1 MIGLYN
7 TIDYYDVLNKRA
19 AGTRF
24 PRSRDSQRDLRIAFF
39 YSILTRVFPFF
50 HRIPEIVLRR

>member
-39 YSILTRVFPFF
+39 LFNSHEDISFF
-50 HRIPEIVLRR
+50 SSHS